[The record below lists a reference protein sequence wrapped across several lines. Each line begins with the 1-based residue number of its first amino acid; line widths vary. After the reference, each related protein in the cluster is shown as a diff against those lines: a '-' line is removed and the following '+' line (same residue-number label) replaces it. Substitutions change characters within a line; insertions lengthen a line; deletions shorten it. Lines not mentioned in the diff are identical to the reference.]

1 MELKWKGV
9 KTQSVL
15 IAPKTNRKFDAVF
28 FYESNPHVVHIG
40 INPFLVDL
48 SSHFKQLEGINIFEL
63 NYVVYSDNFAT
74 IRCTYLLEVRQ
85 NLSQHKDVE

>member
-1 MELKWKGV
+1 
-9 KTQSVL
+9 VL
-15 IAPKTNRKFDAVF
+15 IPPKTNRKFYAIF

-63 NYVVYSDNFAT
+63 NYVVYSDNFST
-74 IRCTYLLEVRQ
+74 IRCTYILEVGQ
-85 NLSQHKDVE
+85 NIGQTKFYRK